1 LIAAGA
7 SMKGAVDGDKWVKL
21 AAELYCRLTAMA
33 QQPEEHARFSC
44 LTGDAPEQP
53 KIYR

>member
-21 AAELYCRLTAMA
+21 AAELCCRLMAMA
-33 QQPEEHARFSC
+33 
-44 LTGDAPEQP
+44 
-53 KIYR
+53 